1 MAAALALCAVL
12 GLIFVAI
19 VVVSFA
25 RANRQPDSLTVAKRS
40 PKGWRSWIGYI
51 GVALILT
58 LWSLV
63 AALFFLGIV
72 WILRQ
77 NPGPES
83 TLQIGDE
90 QKKTARRIYTWLF
103 LSSLLTVPLF
113 LITVI
118 ASYSGST
125 TNNQLI
131 LAALVPV
138 LFHLP
143 LLLGLTSKSAFVYR
157 HTQQGVLLVAL
168 RAGLASIAVSMGD
181 DPGEGAG
188 LFLLGNGSLWLFGS
202 LWGWIEINRGSCWW
216 MKQKRDAALLAR
228 DELLP
233 PAPDLSPETYIE
245 RGKWYL
251 KHQQKDAA
259 RAYALEAFRHGSFEI
274 RRQAVQMLDDLNEV
288 GFF

>member
-25 RANRQPDSLTVAKRS
+25 RANRQPDSLTPAKRS
-40 PKGWRSWIGYI
+40 TKGWRSWIGYI
-51 GVALILT
+51 GIALLLA
-58 LWSLV
+58 LWSLA
-63 AALFFLGIV
+63 AALFFLGVV

-77 NPGPES
+77 NPGPDATFEV
-83 TLQIGDE
+83 GDE
-90 QKKTARRIYTWLF
+90 QKKKARRIYTWLF
-103 LSSLLTVPLF
+103 LSSILTVPFF
-113 LITVI
+113 LIMVI
-118 ASYSGST
+118 ASYSGNTT
-125 TNNQLI
+125 TNQLV

-168 RAGLASIAVSMGD
+168 RAGLASIAVSMGA
-181 DPGEGAG
+181 DPGEGAW

-202 LWGWIEINRGSCWW
+202 LWGWIEIKRGSCWW
-216 MKQKRDAALLAR
+216 MKQKRDVAR
-228 DELLP
+228 RGRAEPLP
-233 PAPDLSPETYIE
+233 PEAGLSPENYME

-251 KHQQKDAA
+251 QHQQKDAA
-259 RAYALEAFRHGSFEI
+259 KAYALEAFRHGNFEI
-274 RRQAVQMLDDLNEV
+274 RRQAIQLLGDMNEV